1 MSNAGVNIQ
10 VADQD
15 DVGSSQQFVREP
27 GRVDGIRLTPL
38 YFPSVRGRTT
48 QTNPLQN
55 TFDNLKNTVIDVE
68 FSEPLNPATVTPANF
83 FVSLYETNTPIA
95 GSLTLRN
102 GDRTIHFVPEN
113 LLQIGAYYY
122 VNVKSGLED
131 RQGSPVAGI
140 RYYFYVGSSTD
151 TTTPT
156 VVSISPP
163 NGVTGVGVNAVG
175 SIRFSE
181 PVNLTTV
188 NSSTISL
195 NGGDAVPFVLSH
207 SGDNRTVYVTPQA
220 PLPASSTVT
229 LSVINSGENRVED
242 PAGHA
247 VPAMSTT
254 FTTSALADTSC
265 PGATSA
271 GSSAFF
277 AGSKTASSDA
287 CATITP

>member
-1 MSNAGVNIQ
+1 SRAGEKNFVHTIRKCAWKKKLSNAGVNIQ

-38 YFPSVRGRTT
+38 YFPSARGRTT

-122 VNVKSGLED
+122 
-131 RQGSPVAGI
+131 
-140 RYYFYVGSSTD
+140 
-151 TTTPT
+151 
-156 VVSISPP
+156 
-163 NGVTGVGVNAVG
+163 
-175 SIRFSE
+175 
-181 PVNLTTV
+181 
-188 NSSTISL
+188 
-195 NGGDAVPFVLSH
+195 
-207 SGDNRTVYVTPQA
+207 
-220 PLPASSTVT
+220 
-229 LSVINSGENRVED
+229 
-242 PAGHA
+242 
-247 VPAMSTT
+247 
-254 FTTSALADTSC
+254 
-265 PGATSA
+265 
-271 GSSAFF
+271 
-277 AGSKTASSDA
+277 
-287 CATITP
+287 

>member
-1 MSNAGVNIQ
+1 
-10 VADQD
+10 
-15 DVGSSQQFVREP
+15 
-27 GRVDGIRLTPL
+27 
-38 YFPSVRGRTT
+38 
-48 QTNPLQN
+48 
-55 TFDNLKNTVIDVE
+55 
-68 FSEPLNPATVTPANF
+68 
-83 FVSLYETNTPIA
+83 
-95 GSLTLRN
+95 
-102 GDRTIHFVPEN
+102 
-113 LLQIGAYYY
+113 
-122 VNVKSGLED
+122 D

-151 TTTPT
+151 TTTRT

-195 NGGDAVPFVLSH
+195 HGGDAVPFVLSH

-254 FTTSALADTSC
+254 FTTSALADTIRPSIIASN
-265 PGATSA
+265 PTYGDTVPVNAVLQMLFSEPVDPASIAGDANVMLYDYSIGYVQGGSISLSA
-271 GSSAFF
+271 DGRLLTYLPPANL
-277 AGSKTASSDA
+277 
-287 CATITP
+287 TP